1 MADVGDYVAA
11 EMENLE
17 KILREMPPA
26 SAFSM
31 LSTLELA
38 GVAALLHSFYLA
50 SQKFLGS
57 VGMTSSDGDGS
68 VRVTD
73 TIPGTR
79 IAFKPI

>member
-1 MADVGDYVAA
+1 MVVSVPRPCVAPAMMAGKTQVHFGATFA
-11 EMENLE
+11 
-17 KILREMPPA
+17 P
-26 SAFSM
+26 
-31 LSTLELA
+31 
-38 GVAALLHSFYLA
+38 LA